1 MGIVAPISAIHPCA
15 PREAQPSVDVMRC
28 MARRV
33 SSVAVF
39 LGAGAGMAARA
50 AEAAPRAAPLFR
62 LHPVGQAPLSRRTDQ
77 PEEARTAA
85 SLPAADIPPVVVA
98 TPAVEA
104 ADIQE
109 AAGTPVV
116 VDIPAVAVV
125 AEVEATPAVE
135 EVAVAPA
142 RVEAAV
148 AGTTNPTKY
157 SARLKRGR
165 QSSTATPAI

>member
-1 MGIVAPISAIHPCA
+1 M
-15 PREAQPSVDVMRC
+15 
-28 MARRV
+28 
-33 SSVAVF
+33 
-39 LGAGAGMAARA
+39 
-50 AEAAPRAAPLFR
+50 
-62 LHPVGQAPLSRRTDQ
+62 
-77 PEEARTAA
+77 
-85 SLPAADIPPVVVA
+85 VVA